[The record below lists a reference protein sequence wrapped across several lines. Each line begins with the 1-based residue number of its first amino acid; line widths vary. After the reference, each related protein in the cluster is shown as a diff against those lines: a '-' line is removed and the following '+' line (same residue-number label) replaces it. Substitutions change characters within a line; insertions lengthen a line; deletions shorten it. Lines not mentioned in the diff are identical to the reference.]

1 MKREQFIASLA
12 DLKNSATFLTLS
24 QYTNEAK
31 EVADYSIIF
40 NISYKNALKRS
51 INALTKIET
60 TSPLQELAKQQL
72 IKSYLNSLE
81 DVDNVGPGYDKVKN
95 TYGEYIKGLKRH
107 VESDI
112 LYLFGF
118 INFKRVIVP
127 GSYKTRVRQD
137 LTIAKDELRKNL
149 PVSRFR
155 QFILSPNTL
164 KYITVRGCKL
174 DPPE

>member
-1 MKREQFIASLA
+1 M
-12 DLKNSATFLTLS
+12 
-24 QYTNEAK
+24 
-31 EVADYSIIF
+31 
-40 NISYKNALKRS
+40 
-51 INALTKIET
+51 
-60 TSPLQELAKQQL
+60 

-112 LYLFGF
+112 LHLFGF

-174 DPPE
+174 DPPEWMPLLLISLILLVILIMVPYVLCTRKCRKRGSIESPKHLSHVVKEYP